1 MFSAVQSA
9 EKLVYLDI
17 CDMYQCIVDAREE
30 ILRGAGTAKV
40 PTVSEG
46 RKTWQTIP
54 SKLAK
59 KRKPHSESADSAY
72 RSWKM

>member
-9 EKLVYLDI
+9 VYLDI

-30 ILRGAGTAKV
+30 FLGGAGTAKV

-54 SKLAK
+54 SKLAR
-59 KRKPHSESADSAY
+59 KRKPHCLCADSAY
-72 RSWKM
+72 RS

>member
-9 EKLVYLDI
+9 EKLVCLDI

-59 KRKPHSESADSAY
+59 KKTTL
-72 RSWKM
+72 